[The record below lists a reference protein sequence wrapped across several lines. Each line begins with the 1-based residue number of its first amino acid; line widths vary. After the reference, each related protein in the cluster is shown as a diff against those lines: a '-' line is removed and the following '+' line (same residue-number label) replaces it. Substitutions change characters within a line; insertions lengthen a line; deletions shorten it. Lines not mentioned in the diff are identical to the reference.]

1 LADVVSRLKEGLTK
15 TRVGL
20 MSRLQQL
27 VNRKALDEEFFEE
40 LEDAL
45 IQADMGIDTV
55 LEIIDKVRQEAS
67 RGKINDSE
75 GIFWLIQKKIE
86 KILKQSNGKV
96 QLNANGPTVIMIVG
110 VNGVGKTTSIAKLA
124 HRFKL
129 EGQKVLLAAA
139 DTFRA
144 AAADQLEMWAQRI
157 GIQVIKHQEGADP
170 AAVAFDALRAA
181 QSRSADILIVDTA
194 GRFQNKKNLMEEVKK
209 IKRTIKK
216 ELPGAPHEILLVL
229 DATMGQNAISQA
241 RVFNEALDVTG
252 IILAKLDGTA
262 KGGIVVSIAREL
274 GIPVKFVGIGEKVD
288 DLQEF
293 NAEEFAAALFDTRG
307 RKRKRK
313 LK

>member
-307 RKRKRK
+307 RKRK
-313 LK
+313 

>member
-1 LADVVSRLKEGLTK
+1 LAEVISRLKEGLTK
-15 TRVGL
+15 TRVSL
-20 MSRLQQL
+20 MNKLRQL
-27 VNRKALDEEFFEE
+27 VNKKALDEEFFEE

-55 LEIIDKVRQEAS
+55 LEIIDEVRQEAS
-67 RGKINDSE
+67 MRKIDDSE
-75 GIFWLIQKKIE
+75 SIFLLIQKKIE
-86 KILKQSNGKV
+86 KILKQSGGEL
-96 QLNANGPTVIMIVG
+96 QFNANGPTVIMIVG

-170 AAVAFDALRAA
+170 AAVAFDALRAS

-209 IKRTIKK
+209 IKRTIEKG
-216 ELPGAPHEILLVL
+216 LPGAPHEILLVL
-229 DATMGQNAISQA
+229 DATTGQNAISQA
-241 RVFNEALDVTG
+241 RVFNEALGVTG

-262 KGGIVVSIAREL
+262 KGGIVVPIAREL
-274 GIPVKFVGIGEKVD
+274 GIPVKLVGIGEKVG

-293 NAEEFAAALFDTRG
+293 NAGEFAAALFDTGG
-307 RKRKRK
+307 REGNES
-313 LK
+313 